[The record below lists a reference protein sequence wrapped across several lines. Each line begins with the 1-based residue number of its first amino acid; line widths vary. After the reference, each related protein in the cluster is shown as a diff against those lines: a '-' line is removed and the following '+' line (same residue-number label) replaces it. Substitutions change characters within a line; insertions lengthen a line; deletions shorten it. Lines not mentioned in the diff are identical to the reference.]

1 MKAAKQSPL
10 KLLALA
16 VLLSSA
22 LAIPSVMA
30 VSPGVYHTVVF
41 WLKPGTPDQKVDAII
56 ESINSLE
63 ALPMVE
69 KVMVGTAVMS
79 DRAVVDDSFSIAF
92 TMIFKGEAA
101 LSAYSVDP
109 THKKI
114 SSEMT
119 MPYVERGIIYDYKS
133 R

>member
-1 MKAAKQSPL
+1 MKVAKQSLL
-10 KLLALA
+10 KRLALA

-41 WLKPGTPDQKVDAII
+41 WLKPGTPQQKVDAII
-56 ESINSLE
+56 ESIKRLE

-79 DRAVVDDSFSIAF
+79 DRPVVDDSFSIAF
-92 TMIFKGEAA
+92 TMIFKDEAG

-119 MPYVERGIIYDYKS
+119 MPYVDRGIIYDYKS

>member
-1 MKAAKQSPL
+1 MRAAKQSPL

-30 VSPGVYHTVVF
+30 VSPGGYHTVVF
-41 WLKPGTPDQKVDAII
+41 WLKPDTPQQKVDAII
-56 ESINSLE
+56 ESIKSLE

-92 TMIFKGEAA
+92 TMIFKDEAG
-101 LSAYSVDP
+101 LSAYSVE
-109 THKKI
+109 I
-114 SSEMT
+114 LQE
-119 MPYVERGIIYDYKS
+119 G
-133 R
+133 